1 MIHAGANNGESC
13 QYYCCI
19 CIHNSGFEEYAPP
32 IITSLSV
39 WITEQICMS
48 HKLGASSLI
57 TSRCWLIKLFYF
69 LSYSCCWQWRHHW
82 CTWPQGL
89 CVVFLQLGYPP
100 CSSYHLTLSQMTVQF
115 RGSVSMLFA
124 HCTNLTH
131 PDMRKKCSYGLLKY
145 TTQTLDVKIPFF
157 SWVSVYLIML
167 FVI

>member
-1 MIHAGANNGESC
+1 MVGHAIIVVVFSL
-13 QYYCCI
+13 I
-19 CIHNSGFEEYAPP
+19 CIHHSGIAEHVPP

-124 HCTNLTH
+124 HHTNLTH
-131 PDMRKKCSYGLLKY
+131 PDMTEKVFLTVCLNIQHKLWMFKSHSSLSFGLFHY
-145 TTQTLDVKIPFF
+145 VVCCIA
-157 SWVSVYLIML
+157 
-167 FVI
+167 